1 MVGFSVDAGVEQHVL
16 VGGKLP
22 QVTVHDTLQ
31 LVRGGT
37 HGLHLGVQVVARKVG
52 CGEITT
58 HTHTRTHTH
67 THTRPIKKGASAR
80 QFFSREEAK
89 KNRTSQQPTLGLLA
103 VHRGQLVD
111 GCLQRAG
118 GLKQRVD
125 LLRTSRQGLALGPQ
139 AIDPCAA

>member
-52 CGEITT
+52 CGRGDHHNQTQANT
-58 HTHTRTHTH
+58 HKLRRYYVQAH
-67 THTRPIKKGASAR
+67 AR
-80 QFFSREEAK
+80 
-89 KNRTSQQPTLGLLA
+89 TLGHMY
-103 VHRGQLVD
+103 VHT
-111 GCLQRAG
+111 C
-118 GLKQRVD
+118 
-125 LLRTSRQGLALGPQ
+125 TNPPTHRQT
-139 AIDPCAA
+139 